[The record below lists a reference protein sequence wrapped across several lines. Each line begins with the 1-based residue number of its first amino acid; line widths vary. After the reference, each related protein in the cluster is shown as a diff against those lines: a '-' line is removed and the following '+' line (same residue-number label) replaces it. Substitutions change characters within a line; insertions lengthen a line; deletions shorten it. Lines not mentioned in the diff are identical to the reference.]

1 MIINGN
7 LNLPGDKSISHRAV
21 MLASLAKGKSEI
33 RNLSSA
39 KDVASTISC
48 LANCGIQ
55 FNNGPGGLFVNGG
68 MLKDPDV
75 SLDCGNSGTTMRLL
89 IGLLSGQGIN
99 ATLIGDESLSSRPM
113 KRVINPLKKMGVDIS
128 SNNYKSP
135 IEIRKSQLKG
145 INYESPIASAQ
156 IKSCILFA
164 GIGAIGS
171 TTYTEPNISR
181 NHSEIMLNNIGVTIN
196 SDNMRTAISFSEDFK
211 PLNFTIPSDPS
222 TASFFIAAAIL
233 IPDSR
238 LILNRILLNKTRT
251 GFIKAIKRMGCK
263 IEYLDNW
270 IENGEKIGNIK
281 VSHQKLKAITIG
293 SNEIPSIIDELPI
306 LAIMATQAKGITTV
320 TGAKELRVKESDR
333 ISTICNNLARMG
345 ANIRELP
352 DGFII
357 EGPTKLHGASIETCD
372 DHRIA
377 MTFQIASLI
386 TSGNMQL
393 DNDSCASIS
402 FPEFYSTL
410 KSILQ

>member
-238 LILNRILLNKTRT
+238 LILNRILLNKISKILSGYLLKVRGEDIYETITNYRRH
-251 GFIKAIKRMGCK
+251 FISVCDCRLWIIMGWNK
-263 IEYLDNW
+263 SN
-270 IENGEKIGNIK
+270 
-281 VSHQKLKAITIG
+281 TI
-293 SNEIPSIIDELPI
+293 
-306 LAIMATQAKGITTV
+306 
-320 TGAKELRVKESDR
+320 
-333 ISTICNNLARMG
+333 
-345 ANIRELP
+345 
-352 DGFII
+352 F
-357 EGPTKLHGASIETCD
+357 
-372 DHRIA
+372 
-377 MTFQIASLI
+377 
-386 TSGNMQL
+386 TSRN
-393 DNDSCASIS
+393 
-402 FPEFYSTL
+402 F
-410 KSILQ
+410 